1 MGGESR
7 RSHKGVAE
15 VRVGKWRAV
24 AKLGMGLSG
33 HGNNRMSLVSRRP
46 KKKKEGRREEKRE
59 REEYL
64 DLEEAS
70 HLFWWLLVVHCF
82 SPMHPAPR
90 AMEETFVRIFAFLF
104 CPRRRVIKTLYN
116 HKLWLGLAWLE
127 IEPRPSWAALHQ
139 LDNMDSI
146 RTNPVSHT

>member
-46 KKKKEGRREEKRE
+46 KKKKRGKKRREERE
-59 REEYL
+59 RRIPR
-64 DLEEAS
+64 
-70 HLFWWLLVVHCF
+70 FGRGF
-82 SPMHPAPR
+82 SPFLVASRCSLLLADAPCAASNGGNFR
-90 AMEETFVRIFAFLF
+90 SYFCIPFL
-104 CPRRRVIKTLYN
+104 PPKEGY
-116 HKLWLGLAWLE
+116 K
-127 IEPRPSWAALHQ
+127 
-139 LDNMDSI
+139 
-146 RTNPVSHT
+146 NPI

>member
-46 KKKKEGRREEKRE
+46 KKKKKREEEKRRE
-59 REEYL
+59 REKN
-64 DLEEAS
+64 
-70 HLFWWLLVVHCF
+70 
-82 SPMHPAPR
+82 
-90 AMEETFVRIFAFLF
+90 T
-104 CPRRRVIKTLYN
+104 
-116 HKLWLGLAWLE
+116 
-127 IEPRPSWAALHQ
+127 
-139 LDNMDSI
+139 
-146 RTNPVSHT
+146 